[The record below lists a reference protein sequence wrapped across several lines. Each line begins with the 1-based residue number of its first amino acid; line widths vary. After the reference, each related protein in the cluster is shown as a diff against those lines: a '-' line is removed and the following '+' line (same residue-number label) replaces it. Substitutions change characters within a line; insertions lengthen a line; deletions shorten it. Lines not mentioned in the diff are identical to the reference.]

1 MTFGNYARIVL
12 AITAITQA
20 VLLPLLPGDLRPAVA
35 LGAALSAA
43 NVLAAFALAAWGLK
57 HSPKAFLAAVLGGM
71 AARMGVV
78 LLAVALA
85 LSFFG
90 LPRLPLALSLLGY
103 FMPFLALE
111 IAVLHKSTPA
121 PVGAR

>member
-1 MTFGNYARIVL
+1 MTFGKYARIVL
-12 AITAITQA
+12 AATALSLA
-20 VLLPLLPGDLRPAVA
+20 VLLPLLPVAQRPAVA
-35 LGAALSAA
+35 LGASLAAA
-43 NVLAAFALAAWGLK
+43 NVLTAFALAAWGLK

-78 LLAVALA
+78 LLAVALG
-85 LSFFG
+85 LSVFG

-111 IAVLHKSTPA
+111 IAALHKSTPA

>member
-12 AITAITQA
+12 VSTVLTQA
-20 VLLPLLPGDLRPAVA
+20 VLLPLLSGDVRLAVA
-35 LGAALSAA
+35 LGALLAAA
-43 NVLAAFALAAWGLK
+43 NVLVAFALTAWGLK
-57 HSPKAFLAAVLGGM
+57 RPPKAFLVAVLGGM

-78 LLAVALA
+78 LLAAVLA
-85 LSFFG
+85 LRFFG

-111 IAVLHKSTPA
+111 IAALHRSTPA
-121 PVGAR
+121 PAVAR

>member
-1 MTFGNYARIVL
+1 MTFGNYARTVL
-12 AITAITQA
+12 VITAITQA
-20 VLLPLLPGDLRPAVA
+20 VLVPLLPPSLRSAVV
-35 LGAALSAA
+35 LGAALATA

-57 HSPKAFLAAVLGGM
+57 HSPKAFVAAVVGGM

-85 LSFFG
+85 LGVFD

-111 IAVLHKSTPA
+111 IAALHKSIPA
-121 PVGAR
+121 PVGVR